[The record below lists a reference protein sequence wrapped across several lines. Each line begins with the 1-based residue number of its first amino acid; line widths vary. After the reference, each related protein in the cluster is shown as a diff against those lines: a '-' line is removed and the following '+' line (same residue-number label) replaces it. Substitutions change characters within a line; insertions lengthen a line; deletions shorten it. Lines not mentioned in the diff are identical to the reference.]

1 MKATEQKVKNMK
13 ATEQKVKNIFNEYM
27 EQVSAG
33 QNPSLLAIQ
42 KKHGYSETGARSYM
56 VTKTKT
62 WEKLLS
68 RIDDEPLL
76 ARLEQI
82 VVEGKDTDSIKA
94 IQELFKIKGRYP
106 KLGGGIDKEIVE
118 LYEN

>member
-1 MKATEQKVKNMK
+1 MK

-33 QNPSLLAIQ
+33 KNPSLLAIQ
-42 KKHGYSETGARSYM
+42 KKHGYSESSAKSYM

-68 RIDDEPLL
+68 RINDEDALK
-76 ARLEQI
+76 RLNHI
-82 VVEGKDTDSIKA
+82 MMNGKDSDSLKA
-94 IQELFKIKGRYP
+94 IQEMFKLKGRYP